1 MGAMRST
8 ESVTSTALRALRR
21 PQTGLAAVLAAV
33 APELDAAMVAAYLV
47 PSGSDPVEMLAS
59 GGPRAVALGPPGNA
73 SGRQAEL
80 IRSVGLEVA
89 FTQAPPALADCP
101 PWSKNQH
108 VSGIST
114 LLSDTSSCVLIAGAE
129 TPIDPDDLYRASAP
143 VGLMIQAITQERE
156 IARLRGEIHQMSQ
169 DRSLLASTLQHD
181 LRSPLTSILGYAC
194 TLKQHPGGL
203 PVDQQANLLDTIIS
217 QAERLNRMIGE
228 TIARETG
235 DISGPLRLR
244 LVRATDV
251 VERVAAAGH
260 IGSGGEVVIECD
272 SDLQIVTDPDRLER
286 ALLNLVDNALKYSP
300 SEVPVHVIVEVQGS
314 GVTFT
319 VADNGPGVSP
329 EVLPGLF
336 GAYATDPQRAD
347 GTGLGL
353 HSVRQLAEE
362 LGGRVGYSRTHDWS
376 RFSITIPSEANKK
389 EDQPR

>member
-1 MGAMRST
+1 MEAMRSR
-8 ESVTSTALRALRR
+8 ENVTSTALRALRR
-21 PQTGLAAVLAAV
+21 PQTGLAAVLSAV

-59 GGPRAVALGPPGNA
+59 GGPRAVELGPPGNA
-73 SGRQAEL
+73 SSRQAEL

-101 PWSKNQH
+101 PWSKNRH

-114 LLSDTSSCVLIAGAE
+114 LLSDTSSCVLIAGGD

-156 IARLRGEIHQMSQ
+156 IARLRGEVHHMSQ

-181 LRSPLTSILGYAC
+181 LRSPLTSILGYAY
-194 TLKQHPGGL
+194 TLKQHPGEL
-203 PVDQQANLLDTIIS
+203 PVDQKANLLDAIIS

-244 LVRATDV
+244 LVVATDV
-251 VERVAAAGH
+251 VERVTAAGH
-260 IGSGGEVVIECD
+260 ISSGGEVVLECD

-300 SEVPVHVIVEVQGS
+300 PEVPVHVIVEVQGL

-319 VADNGPGVSP
+319 VADNGPGVSA

-336 GAYATDPQRAD
+336 GAYATDPQRSD

-362 LGGRVGYSRTHDWS
+362 LGGRVHYSRTHDWS
-376 RFSITIPSEANKK
+376 RFSITIPK
-389 EDQPR
+389 EDPSR

>member
-1 MGAMRST
+1 
-8 ESVTSTALRALRR
+8 
-21 PQTGLAAVLAAV
+21 
-33 APELDAAMVAAYLV
+33 
-47 PSGSDPVEMLAS
+47 
-59 GGPRAVALGPPGNA
+59 
-73 SGRQAEL
+73 
-80 IRSVGLEVA
+80 
-89 FTQAPPALADCP
+89 
-101 PWSKNQH
+101 
-108 VSGIST
+108 
-114 LLSDTSSCVLIAGAE
+114 
-129 TPIDPDDLYRASAP
+129 
-143 VGLMIQAITQERE
+143 MIQAISQERE
-156 IARLRGEIHQMSQ
+156 IARLRGDVHQMSQ

-194 TLKQHPGGL
+194 TLKQHPGEL
-203 PVDQQANLLDTIIS
+203 PVDQQANLLDAIIS

-362 LGGRVGYSRTHDWS
+362 LGGRVHYSRTHDWS
-376 RFSITIPSEANKK
+376 RFSITIPSEADPPNKK
-389 EDQPR
+389 EDQSR